1 MDGRHY
7 HCTIEKTKSL
17 TSAGKVKAF
26 LFWETDRILL
36 KDYLKKHYII
46 ISVESFG
53 RDHFL
58 ELMSVQAAGTT

>member
-1 MDGRHY
+1 MDGRHC

-26 LFWETDRILL
+26 LFWETDGILL

-53 RDHFL
+53 
-58 ELMSVQAAGTT
+58 S